1 MSRARLPLV
10 LAVSV
15 VALLFAACNSGG
27 DTTSPTATVTSNA
40 GTVATPDGTS
50 EATETAE
57 ATATGE
63 PTTSTPEPTATPEAA
78 TEIPPPETAT
88 PEATQTSVATPEPT
102 AEPTPAPPE
111 PVEAIDALA
120 GREFSR
126 PIELDSYPGDR
137 VFVAEQDGLVLLFNH
152 DGSGEQVL
160 LDIQGRVSRAGW
172 EEGLL
177 SVALDPG
184 FAGNG
189 HLWAY
194 YSAANPQRSVIARF
208 TVTGDVAN
216 PASEL
221 VVLAIEQPF
230 ANHNGGALRFGFD
243 GMLYLGLGDGGSGND
258 PLGSG
263 QDRSTLLGS
272 IIRLDVRN
280 ASVATP
286 YVVPADNPFVG
297 EAGVRPEI
305 WAYGMRNPW
314 RMAFD
319 PVTGALWVGDVG
331 QGAMEEISVI
341 RRGANYGWDIVE
353 GTICH
358 EPASGCDTE
367 GLTFPV
373 AVYDHSGGRCS
384 ITGGMVY
391 RGSAVPEIAASYIY
405 GDHCSGEVWALP
417 VDGSSEPVLV
427 ASDLGDIIAFG
438 VDGAGEVYVMRFGQS
453 IVKLVSP

>member
-1 MSRARLPLV
+1 
-10 LAVSV
+10 
-15 VALLFAACNSGG
+15 
-27 DTTSPTATVTSNA
+27 
-40 GTVATPDGTS
+40 
-50 EATETAE
+50 
-57 ATATGE
+57 
-63 PTTSTPEPTATPEAA
+63 
-78 TEIPPPETAT
+78 
-88 PEATQTSVATPEPT
+88 
-102 AEPTPAPPE
+102 
-111 PVEAIDALA
+111 VEAIDALA